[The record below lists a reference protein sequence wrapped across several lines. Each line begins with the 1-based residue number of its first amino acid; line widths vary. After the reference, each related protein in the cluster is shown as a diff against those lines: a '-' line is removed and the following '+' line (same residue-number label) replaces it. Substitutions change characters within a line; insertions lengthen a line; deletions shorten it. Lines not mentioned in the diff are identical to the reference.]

1 MKTIHFSIQIQAS
14 RSHVWQTM
22 LGDVTYRS
30 WTTPFCEGSYF
41 EGSWNTGDRIRFL
54 APSGSGLTS
63 VIAESRAPE
72 FVSIK
77 HLGEVVDGV
86 EDTTSER
93 VRAWAPTFENYTL
106 NVSAGG
112 TEVQVALDVPSE
124 YEQHMQD
131 TWPKALAQLK
141 SLCEGSQDA

>member
-1 MKTIHFSIQIQAS
+1 MKTTHFSIQIQAS

-30 WTTPFCEGSYF
+30 WTKPFCEGSYF
-41 EGSWNTGDRIRFL
+41 EDSWNTGDRIRFL

-77 HLGEVVDGV
+77 GFG
-86 EDTTSER
+86 R
-93 VRAWAPTFENYTL
+93 PIGVRA
-106 NVSAGG
+106 VHAGHVAQG
-112 TEVQVALDVPSE
+112 AGAAQVALRRE
-124 YEQHMQD
+124 R
-131 TWPKALAQLK
+131 
-141 SLCEGSQDA
+141 